1 MIGSMTTTGLRVG
14 WRDVAIA
21 VALSALGLLL
31 MYENATDAEIDA
43 SYLAMPA
50 YLLISVPMVWR
61 RVAPLQVAIAVLLG
75 LLVHIA
81 LFGSIVR
88 CGAVYP
94 LTFVLG
100 FTCASLLDRRPALYG
115 LGLTG
120 AIAVAMAAGDDL
132 GFGVIVLA

>member
-1 MIGSMTTTGLRVG
+1 MIGSMTTTGLKVG

-31 MYENATDAEIDA
+31 MYGNATDADVNA

-61 RVAPLQVAIAVLLG
+61 RVAPLQVAVAVLLA

-94 LTFVLG
+94 LTFVLA
-100 FTCASLLDRRPALYG
+100 FTCATLLERRMALYG
-115 LGLTG
+115 LGLSL
-120 AIAVAMAAGDDL
+120 AI
-132 GFGVIVLA
+132 